1 MLPNPTVFSLSGI
14 MKRGIC
20 PFRQTTLVKSD
31 ICLFCSAGEHP
42 PQVLSYLDKNAS
54 IASAVACAP
63 PSFFISSL
71 KSFAVSR

>member
-31 ICLFCSAGEHP
+31 ICLFCSAGDFP
-42 PQVLSYLDKNAS
+42 RFMSYLDKNAS